1 MYTTVTFLVV
11 LIYLLTLKIRTYKR
25 FINRFEFVEGPKNLP
40 VDMVYCISMPD
51 RLEYIQSKMKELST
65 SYKLFHAI
73 SPDVLSYLDY
83 FTLSNTLLPGS
94 PMYKKFTKLPVAL
107 SFFMC
112 YYDAYVNG
120 YNTIC
125 ILEDDIKFMVNIE
138 EIVSIIQ
145 EFKETDQDIL
155 FMGYCWLKCKG
166 TNFKQ
171 ISPNIFNVPREKNI
185 LCNHAMVLKRSLF
198 VPYVNRSPFLYYT
211 KHNDRTLSSYLKKHN
226 IKKCVPSSGY
236 INQNV
241 SELGSNNE
249 NLNKNI
255 YTCNL

>member
-1 MYTTVTFLVV
+1 MYTIAFIIII
-11 LIYLLTLKIRTYKR
+11 LIYLVTLKSRTY
-25 FINRFEFVEGPKNLP
+25 NRFKSRFEEVKGTRNLP

-51 RLEYIQSKMKELST
+51 RLDYIQSKMKELGT

-73 SPDVLSYLDY
+73 SPNVLSYWDY
-83 FTLSNTLLPGS
+83 FTLSSTLIPWS
-94 PMYKKFTKLPVAL
+94 PIYKKFTKLPVAL

-125 ILEDDIKFMVNIE
+125 ILEDDIKFVVNIE
-138 EIVSIIQ
+138 EIRSLIQ

-155 FMGYCWLKCKG
+155 FMGYCKLKCNG

-171 ISPNIFNVPREKNI
+171 ISPNLFSVPGEKNI

-198 VPYVNRSPFLYYT
+198 TPYVHRSPFLYYT
-211 KHNDRTLSSYLKKHN
+211 QHNDRTLSSYLKKHS
-226 IKKCVPSSGY
+226 IKKCVPSGGY

-249 NLNKNI
+249 NLNNNI
-255 YTCNL
+255 YTCTL